1 MGDKFVFFISTL
13 LQSQIQAKVF
23 HWQSLEEGSYAAH
36 IALDE
41 YQKEIQ
47 DNIDELVESYQG
59 RFGIIRGF
67 KPFSPFREDND
78 PISYFEAVRK
88 YVEINRYNFTQATYV
103 QNQVD
108 EIVKTIESLLYKLKN
123 LR

>member
-1 MGDKFVFFISTL
+1 MGDKFVYFISTL

-23 HWQSLEEGSYAAH
+23 HWQVLEEGSYASH
-36 IALDE
+36 NALDQ
-41 YQKEIQ
+41 YQDEIQ
-47 DNIDELVESYQG
+47 DLIDDLVESYQG
-59 RFGIIRGF
+59 RFGIIEGF

-78 PISYFEAVRK
+78 PITYYEALRK

-108 EIVKTIESLLYKLKN
+108 EIVKSIESLLYKLKN
-123 LR
+123 LK